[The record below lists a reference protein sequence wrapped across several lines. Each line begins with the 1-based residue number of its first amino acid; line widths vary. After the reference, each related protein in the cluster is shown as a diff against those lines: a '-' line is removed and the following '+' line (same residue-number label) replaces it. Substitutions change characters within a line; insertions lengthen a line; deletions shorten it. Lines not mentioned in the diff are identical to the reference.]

1 MIGSRLR
8 AAPFLCPSLPP
19 PRHSLQPRPSTAPS
33 SQRPPS
39 PRSTTRTH
47 PSSLRL
53 SATPSSQRAPIPTA
67 PPAPAPLSPH
77 LSDTPPSRRGPVTLS
92 APTSPSPHLA
102 SAPSSWWG
110 ILPEAPHAPAPSTS
124 PLYYLF
130 LPTGLLPKVP
140 PTPPAL
146 FLRGSFPLA
155 GPRPQVPP
163 APVSPSPRL
172 TTPSSRRAP
181 FPKHHPRLPLQP
193 PPSTGPSSRWGPNPA
208 AFSAPASPGPCL
220 SGLFSPGG
228 DHPPKFFLHRVP
240 LLPPSPLSKTDLGA
254 AFPCLLAAP
263 RRFWALSGLFRV
275 LFGLFRAFFEKSW
288 AKNFPFSPASGIMKP
303 LTGTARR

>member
-1 MIGSRLR
+1 MTGSRLR

-19 PRHSLQPRPSTAPS
+19 PRHSLQTPPHQSPFLPAGSHPHGASRTGLT
-33 SQRPPS
+33 RPP
-39 PRSTTRTH
+39 PRWH
-47 PSSLRL
+47 PFPRRG
-53 SATPSSQRAPIPTA
+53 PNPVA
-67 PPAPAPLSPH
+67 PPAPASPSPH
-77 LSDTPPSRRGPVTLS
+77 LSETPPSRRGPVTLS

-172 TTPSSRRAP
+172 TTPSSRRDPIPTTPPAP
-181 FPKHHPRLPLQP
+181 APPVSTFPPPHLPGEGLSPKHHPPPSNPTSPTP
-193 PPSTGPSSRWGPNPA
+193 PPPGGEHPKKFFPHRAPLSAFPA
-208 AFSAPASPGPCL
+208 VKNRLGGRLSAPPGRTRA
-220 SGLFSPGG
+220 
-228 DHPPKFFLHRVP
+228 FLGSFRV
-240 LLPPSPLSKTDLGA
+240 
-254 AFPCLLAAP
+254 
-263 RRFWALSGLFRV
+263 FRV
-275 LFGLFRAFFEKSW
+275 LFGLFRVFFEKSW
-288 AKNFPFSPASGIMKP
+288 AKNFPFSPGSGIMKP

>member
-1 MIGSRLR
+1 M
-8 AAPFLCPSLPP
+8 
-19 PRHSLQPRPSTAPS
+19 
-33 SQRPPS
+33 
-39 PRSTTRTH
+39 
-47 PSSLRL
+47 
-53 SATPSSQRAPIPTA
+53 
-67 PPAPAPLSPH
+67 
-77 LSDTPPSRRGPVTLS
+77 TLS

-146 FLRGSFPLA
+146 FLRGSFLLA

-172 TTPSSRRAP
+172 TTPSPGGAPTPRRLPHRPLPAPPLRHPFSRR
-181 FPKHHPRLPLQP
+181 
-193 PPSTGPSSRWGPNPA
+193 GPSRKYHLSLRPC
-208 AFSAPASPGPCL
+208 FSEALFLRRGSPPL
-220 SGLFSPGG
+220 NFI
-228 DHPPKFFLHRVP
+228 LHRVP
-240 LLPPSPLSKTDLGA
+240 LLPLCPLSKTDLEGRLSA
-254 AFPCLLAAP
+254 PPGRTRAFLGSF
-263 RRFWALSGLFRV
+263 RVFRV
-275 LFGLFRAFFEKSW
+275 LFGLFRVFFEKSW

>member
-1 MIGSRLR
+1 M
-8 AAPFLCPSLPP
+8 
-19 PRHSLQPRPSTAPS
+19 
-33 SQRPPS
+33 
-39 PRSTTRTH
+39 
-47 PSSLRL
+47 
-53 SATPSSQRAPIPTA
+53 
-67 PPAPAPLSPH
+67 
-77 LSDTPPSRRGPVTLS
+77 TLS

-172 TTPSSRRAP
+172 TTPSSQRAP
-181 FPKHHPRLPLQP
+181 IPTAP
-193 PPSTGPSSRWGPNPA
+193 P
-208 AFSAPASPGPCL
+208 APAPLSPHL
-220 SGLFSPGG
+220 SDTPSPGG
-228 DHPPKFFLHRVP
+228 LPFQSTTRACPSNPLPPPPHPPGGAPTLRCFPPPPLSAPTSPASLPPAGITPLNFILHRVP
-240 LLPPSPLSKTDLGA
+240 LLPPSLLSKTDLGA

-263 RRFWALSGLFRV
+263 GRFWALFGLFRV
-275 LFGLFRAFFEKSW
+275 LFGLFRVFFEKSW
-288 AKNFPFSPASGIMKP
+288 AKNFPFSPASGIIKP